1 MTVRNRAQ
9 EYDLYVSPGSAFRVR
24 KPHSSWWPADP
35 GELLDTLL
43 HALKPDPLTCA
54 PGLPLGLGS
63 HSVEV
68 KLNSLVT
75 WGTLQSLC
83 CFHICKTGSEST
95 VSWGVREGNGSCQ
108 RACSH
113 ASYHIALSKCLTFCP
128 LLLYLPRAT
137 GTSCGE
143 EACSVHHWLPVAP

>member
-1 MTVRNRAQ
+1 MTVRDRAQ
-9 EYDLYVSPGSAFRVR
+9 EYDLYVSHVSAFRVR

-63 HSVEV
+63 DSVEV

-75 WGTLQSLC
+75 GGTLWSLC

-95 VSWGVREGNGSCQ
+95 VSWGVREGNGWCQ

-113 ASYHIALSKCLTFCP
+113 AYYIALS
-128 LLLYLPRAT
+128 
-137 GTSCGE
+137 
-143 EACSVHHWLPVAP
+143 V